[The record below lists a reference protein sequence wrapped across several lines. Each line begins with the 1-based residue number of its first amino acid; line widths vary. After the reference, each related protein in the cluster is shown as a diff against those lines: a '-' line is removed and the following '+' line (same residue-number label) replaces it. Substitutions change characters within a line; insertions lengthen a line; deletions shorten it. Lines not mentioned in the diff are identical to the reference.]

1 MAKAQN
7 RRRQNCGGEGPEAL
21 PVASCGRL
29 GGAGRAEAGVGG
41 GTAVNEVFRT
51 KKIREGSDSR
61 VFIVNFGSEN
71 RHDDYK
77 SVKKHI

>member
-1 MAKAQN
+1 MAGLRHAVAV
-7 RRRQNCGGEGPEAL
+7 RGG
-21 PVASCGRL
+21 
-29 GGAGRAEAGVGG
+29 EAGVGG

>member
-7 RRRQNCGGEGPEAL
+7 RGGDFRL
-21 PVASCGRL
+21 PWLRHAVAVRGV
-29 GGAGRAEAGVGG
+29 AEAGVGG
-41 GTAVNEVFRT
+41 AAAVNEVFRT